1 MIFMTYITMFCLLTN
16 GSTWFNHDQ
25 KIDNLDFDLRLI
37 QLQESRIGALEGAQ
51 QIPRGFQLL
60 LFQLNIWGV
69 HWVFHVF
76 SFFSSQNSDL
86 TKE

>member
-16 GSTWFNHDQ
+16 GLTWFNHDQ

-60 LFQLNIWGV
+60 LFRYKNPWKMMNI
-69 HWVFHVF
+69 
-76 SFFSSQNSDL
+76 
-86 TKE
+86 

>member
-1 MIFMTYITMFCLLTN
+1 MLLYDITLYNIVYIYIYYHDIYDLYNNVSFIDN
-16 GSTWFNHDQ
+16 GVTWFNHDQ

-60 LFQLNIWGV
+60 LFQLNI
-69 HWVFHVF
+69 
-76 SFFSSQNSDL
+76 
-86 TKE
+86 